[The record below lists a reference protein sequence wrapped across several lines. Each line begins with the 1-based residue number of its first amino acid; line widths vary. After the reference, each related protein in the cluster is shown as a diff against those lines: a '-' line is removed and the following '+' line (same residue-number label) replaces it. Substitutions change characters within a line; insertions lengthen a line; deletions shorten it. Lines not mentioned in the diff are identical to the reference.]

1 MQLMLSFLCNANGQR
16 QLTSQLRTAD
26 KCYIISFHTK
36 FIQRL
41 LMFSLCKISK
51 SPAKFNPKIRPPACL
66 TFPLMSRKYKFN
78 DVNKIGI

>member
-1 MQLMLSFLCNANGQR
+1 MLSFLCNANGQR
-16 QLTSQLRTAD
+16 QLTSQFRTKCRAD
-26 KCYIISFHTK
+26 KCYIISFYTK

-41 LMFSLCKISK
+41 LMLSLYKISRF
-51 SPAKFNPKIRPPACL
+51 PAKFNPKIRPPACL